1 MKNTEDFDTFW
12 KRKQHQ
18 EKLVNGLDGSSEW
31 RKEYAAL
38 HSEKERIF
46 RTLDLANNVINGT
59 YKNQPNGIGISPE
72 LVMPGYTYVLG
83 GRFGYIEDIAVEYVE
98 SVDDGEVKTSLADP
112 DRQIINTYK
121 LDEFASKVVGGP
133 FFLY

>member
-18 EKLVNGLDGSSEW
+18 EKLVNGLDESSEW
-31 RKEYAAL
+31 RKEYANL
-38 HSEKERIF
+38 HSEKEMLF
-46 RTLDLANNVINGT
+46 RTLDLANNVINET
-59 YKNQPNGIGISPE
+59 YKNQPNGIGIPSE

-83 GRFGYIEDIAVEYVE
+83 GRLGYIEDIAVEYVE
-98 SVDDGEVKTSLADP
+98 SVDNGEVKTSLADP

-121 LDEFASKVVGGP
+121 LEEFASKVVGGP